1 MPRREYK
8 RSEKSQDRKI
18 APSYSVVRPTTQLL
32 VRSSLGMHVAGFE
45 IECWFDTVL
54 FLHGGIRSTVVTH
67 RHFLLHQFSASHRC
81 AVVMSQIGKAKLD
94 GVNGGRGYNRISTL
108 DTDTDTDTSEVSID
122 LCHSQVTRKGAVEM
136 VM

>member
-67 RHFLLHQFSASHRC
+67 RHFYFRHIRSIERISGIKQL
-81 AVVMSQIGKAKLD
+81 
-94 GVNGGRGYNRISTL
+94 GGR
-108 DTDTDTDTSEVSID
+108 
-122 LCHSQVTRKGAVEM
+122 KGV
-136 VM
+136 